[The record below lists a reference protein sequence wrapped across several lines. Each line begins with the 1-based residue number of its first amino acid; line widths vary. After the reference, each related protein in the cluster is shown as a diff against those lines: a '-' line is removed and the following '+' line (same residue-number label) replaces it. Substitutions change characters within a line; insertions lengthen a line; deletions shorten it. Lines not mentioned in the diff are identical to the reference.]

1 MIKKCSGCGA
11 LFQSEDINKEGYVR
25 KELYD
30 TSSICERCFRIRNY
44 NEYQIIEKDNEK
56 FIEILKQISN
66 TNDLVVLVID
76 LLNINMDLLEIT
88 KYIKNDILIAYTKRD
103 LLPLKI
109 KDEKLL
115 SYDIGFK
122 VIDSVIVSSN
132 KNYNLDLLLEK
143 INDYKKSNNIYIVG
157 FSNVG
162 KSTLINK
169 LIYNYSNK
177 DSFITTSML
186 PSTTIDMIKIELND
200 DLTIYDTP
208 GILEEGNITNYV
220 DSKLLKKI
228 LPKKE
233 IKPITYQIKSKQFVI
248 VENILKVESENN
260 NLTFYMSNN
269 LKIDRFYKDKDLNLK
284 ENIIRVKNDE
294 EIVIS
299 GLGFISVTNDEVIKI
314 YTLEN
319 VSVFTRKKL
328 I

>member
-11 LFQSEDINKEGYVR
+11 FFQSDDINKEGYVR

-44 NEYQIIEKDNEK
+44 NEYQVIEKDNKK
-56 FIEILKQISN
+56 FIDILKQISN
-66 TNDLVVLVID
+66 TNDLVILVVD
-76 LLNINMDLLEIT
+76 LLNINKDLSEIIQ
-88 KYIKNDILIAYTKRD
+88 YLKNDILVVYTKRD

-109 KDEKLL
+109 ADEKLL

-122 VIDSVIVSSN
+122 VIDNVIVSSN

-143 INDYKKSNNIYIVG
+143 INKYKKSQNVYVVG

-169 LIYNYSNK
+169 LIYNYSSK

-186 PSTTIDMIKIELND
+186 PTTTIDMIKIELNEN
-200 DLTIYDTP
+200 LTIFDTP
-208 GILEEGNITNYV
+208 GILEDGNITNYV

-233 IKPITYQIKSKQFVI
+233 IKPITYQIKSKQFIV
-248 VENILKVESENN
+248 VENILKVVSESN
-260 NLTFYMSNN
+260 NLTFYMSNA

-284 ENIIRVKNDE
+284 ENIVRVKSDE

-299 GLGFISVTNDEVIKI
+299 GLGFISVTNNEVLKI
-314 YTLEN
+314 YTLDN

>member
-11 LFQSEDINKEGYVR
+11 FFQSDDINKEGYVR

-44 NEYQIIEKDNEK
+44 NEYQVIEKDNKK
-56 FIEILKQISN
+56 FIDILKQISN
-66 TNDLVVLVID
+66 TNDLVILVVD
-76 LLNINMDLLEIT
+76 LLNINKDLSEIIQ
-88 KYIKNDILIAYTKRD
+88 YLKNDILVVYTKRD

-109 KDEKLL
+109 ADEKLL

-122 VIDSVIVSSN
+122 VIDNVIVSSN

-143 INDYKKSNNIYIVG
+143 INKYKKSQNVYVVG

-169 LIYNYSNK
+169 LIYNYSSK

-186 PSTTIDMIKIELND
+186 PSTTIDMIKIELNEN
-200 DLTIYDTP
+200 LTIFDTP
-208 GILEEGNITNYV
+208 GILEDGNLTNYV

-233 IKPITYQIKSKQFVI
+233 IKPITYQIKSKQFIV
-248 VENILKVESENN
+248 VENILKVVSESN
-260 NLTFYMSNN
+260 NLTFYMSNA

-284 ENIIRVKNDE
+284 ENIVRVKSDE

-299 GLGFISVTNDEVIKI
+299 GLGFISVTNNEVLKI
-314 YTLEN
+314 YTLDN

>member
-11 LFQSEDINKEGYVR
+11 LFQSVDINKEGYVR

-44 NEYQIIEKDNEK
+44 NEYQLIEKDNQK

-66 TNDLVVLVID
+66 TDDLVILVID
-76 LLNINMDLLEIT
+76 LLNINMDLLEIV
-88 KYIKNDILIAYTKRD
+88 KYLKNDILVAYTKRD

-122 VIDSVIVSSN
+122 TIDSVIVSSN

-143 INDYKKSNNIYIVG
+143 INNYKKSNNIYIVG

-169 LIYNYSNK
+169 LIYNYSSK
-177 DSFITTSML
+177 DSYITTSML
-186 PSTTIDMIKIELND
+186 PSTTIDMIKIELNE
-200 DLTIYDTP
+200 DLTIFDTP

-233 IKPITYQIKSKQFVI
+233 IKPITYQIKSKQFI
-248 VENILKVESENN
+248 VVEDILKVESENN
-260 NLTFYMSNN
+260 NLTFYMSNS
-269 LKIDRFYKDKDLNLK
+269 LKIDRFYKDKNLNLK
-284 ENIIRVKNDE
+284 QNIIRVKSDE

-299 GLGFISVTNDEVIKI
+299 GLGFISVTNDEVVKI

>member
-11 LFQSEDINKEGYVR
+11 FFQSDDINKEGYVR

-44 NEYQIIEKDNEK
+44 NEYQVIEKDNKK
-56 FIEILKQISN
+56 FIDILKQISN
-66 TNDLVVLVID
+66 TNDLVILVVD
-76 LLNINMDLLEIT
+76 LLNINKDLSEIIQ
-88 KYIKNDILIAYTKRD
+88 YLKNDILVVYTKRD

-109 KDEKLL
+109 ADEKLL

-122 VIDSVIVSSN
+122 VIDNVIVSSN

-143 INDYKKSNNIYIVG
+143 INKYKKSQNVYVVG

-169 LIYNYSNK
+169 LIYNYSSK

-186 PSTTIDMIKIELND
+186 PSTTIDMIKIELNEN
-200 DLTIYDTP
+200 LTIFDTP
-208 GILEEGNITNYV
+208 GILEDGNLTNYV

-233 IKPITYQIKSKQFVI
+233 IKPITYQIKSKQFIV
-248 VENILKVESENN
+248 VENILKVVSESN
-260 NLTFYMSNN
+260 NLTFYMSNA

-284 ENIIRVKNDE
+284 ENIVRVKSDE

-299 GLGFISVTNDEVIKI
+299 GLGFISVTNNEVLKI

>member
-11 LFQSEDINKEGYVR
+11 LFQSEDIKKEGYVR
-25 KELYD
+25 ENLYD

-44 NEYQIIEKDNEK
+44 NEYQIIEKDNQK

-88 KYIKNDILIAYTKRD
+88 KYLKNDILVVYTKRD

-109 KDEKLL
+109 RDEKLL

-132 KNYNLDLLLEK
+132 KNYNLDVLIDK
-143 INDYKKSNNIYIVG
+143 INNYKKSNNVYIVG

-169 LIYNYSNK
+169 LIYNYSSK

-200 DLTIYDTP
+200 ELTIFDTP
-208 GILEEGNITNYV
+208 GILEEGNITNYI

-233 IKPITYQIKSKQFVI
+233 IKPITYQIKSKQYII
-248 VENILKVESENN
+248 VENILKVVSENN

-269 LKIDRFYKDKDLNLK
+269 LKIDRFYKDKELPLK
-284 ENIIRVKNDE
+284 ENIIRVKSDE

-319 VSVFTRKKL
+319 VSIFTRKKL

>member
-11 LFQSEDINKEGYVR
+11 FFQSDDINKEGYVR

-44 NEYQIIEKDNEK
+44 NEYQVIEKDNKK
-56 FIEILKQISN
+56 FIDILKQISN
-66 TNDLVVLVID
+66 TNDLVILVVD
-76 LLNINMDLLEIT
+76 LLNINKDLSEIIQ
-88 KYIKNDILIAYTKRD
+88 YLKNDILVVYTKRD

-109 KDEKLL
+109 ADEKLL

-122 VIDSVIVSSN
+122 VIDNVIVSSN

-143 INDYKKSNNIYIVG
+143 INKYKKSQNVYVVG

-169 LIYNYSNK
+169 LIYNYSSK

-186 PSTTIDMIKIELND
+186 PSTTIDMIKIELNEN
-200 DLTIYDTP
+200 LTIFDTP
-208 GILEEGNITNYV
+208 GILEDGNITNYV

-233 IKPITYQIKSKQFVI
+233 IKPITYQIKSKQFIV
-248 VENILKVESENN
+248 VENILKVVSESN
-260 NLTFYMSNN
+260 NLTFYMSNA

-284 ENIIRVKNDE
+284 ENIVRVKSDE

-299 GLGFISVTNDEVIKI
+299 GLGFISVTNNEVLKI

>member
-11 LFQSEDINKEGYVR
+11 FFQSDDINKEGYVR

-44 NEYQIIEKDNEK
+44 NEYQVIEKYNKK
-56 FIEILKQISN
+56 FIDILKQISN
-66 TNDLVVLVID
+66 TNDLVILVVD
-76 LLNINMDLLEIT
+76 LLNINKDLSEIIQ
-88 KYIKNDILIAYTKRD
+88 YLKNDILVVYTKRD

-109 KDEKLL
+109 ADEKLL

-122 VIDSVIVSSN
+122 VIDNVIVSSN

-143 INDYKKSNNIYIVG
+143 INKYKKSQNVYVVG

-169 LIYNYSNK
+169 LIYNYSSK

-186 PSTTIDMIKIELND
+186 PSTTIDMIKIELNEN
-200 DLTIYDTP
+200 LTIFDTP
-208 GILEEGNITNYV
+208 GILEDGNITNYV

-233 IKPITYQIKSKQFVI
+233 IKPITYQIKSKQFIV
-248 VENILKVESENN
+248 VENILKVVSESN
-260 NLTFYMSNN
+260 NLTFYMSNA

-284 ENIIRVKNDE
+284 ENIVRVKSDE

-299 GLGFISVTNDEVIKI
+299 GLGFISVTNNEVLKI

>member
-1 MIKKCSGCGA
+1 MIKKCLGCGA
-11 LFQSEDINKEGYVR
+11 LFQSDYINKEGYVR

-30 TSSICERCFRIRNY
+30 ISSICERCFRIRNY
-44 NEYQIIEKDNEK
+44 NEYQVIEKDNKK
-56 FIEILKQISN
+56 FIDILKQISN
-66 TNDLVVLVID
+66 TNDLVILVVD
-76 LLNINMDLLEIT
+76 LLNINKDLSEIIQ
-88 KYIKNDILIAYTKRD
+88 YLKNDILVVYTKRD

-109 KDEKLL
+109 ADEKLL

-122 VIDSVIVSSN
+122 VIDNVIVSSN

-143 INDYKKSNNIYIVG
+143 INKYKKSQNVYVVG

-169 LIYNYSNK
+169 LIYNYSSK

-186 PSTTIDMIKIELND
+186 PSTTIDMIKIELNEN
-200 DLTIYDTP
+200 LTIFDTP
-208 GILEEGNITNYV
+208 GILEDGNITNYV

-233 IKPITYQIKSKQFVI
+233 IKPITYQIKSKQFIV
-248 VENILKVESENN
+248 VENILKVVSESN
-260 NLTFYMSNN
+260 NLTFYMSNA

-284 ENIIRVKNDE
+284 ENIVRVKSDE

-299 GLGFISVTNDEVIKI
+299 GLGFISVTNNEVLKI
-314 YTLEN
+314 YTLDN

>member
-11 LFQSEDINKEGYVR
+11 FFQSDDINKEGYVR

-44 NEYQIIEKDNEK
+44 NEYQVIEKDNKK
-56 FIEILKQISN
+56 FIDILKQISN
-66 TNDLVVLVID
+66 TNDLVILVVD
-76 LLNINMDLLEIT
+76 LLNINKDLSEIIQ
-88 KYIKNDILIAYTKRD
+88 YLKNDILVVYTKRD

-109 KDEKLL
+109 ADEKLL

-122 VIDSVIVSSN
+122 VIDNVIVSSN

-143 INDYKKSNNIYIVG
+143 INKYKKSQNVYVVG

-169 LIYNYSNK
+169 LIYNYSSK

-186 PSTTIDMIKIELND
+186 PSTTIDMIKIELNEN
-200 DLTIYDTP
+200 LTIFDTP
-208 GILEEGNITNYV
+208 GILEDGNITNYV

-233 IKPITYQIKSKQFVI
+233 IKPITYQIKSKQFIV
-248 VENILKVESENN
+248 VENILKVVSESN
-260 NLTFYMSNN
+260 NLTFYMSNA

-284 ENIIRVKNDE
+284 ENIVRVKSDE

-299 GLGFISVTNDEVIKI
+299 GLGFISVTNNEVLKI
-314 YTLEN
+314 YTLDN